1 MLCIESYGQITD
13 GDTNVVITT
22 RYQPDVIETS
32 KIKIAPELN
41 EPSLK
46 INKYDYNFP
55 SITYQPKSV
64 YSPINPIFLKPE
76 KEELL
81 FDNYVEIGGGNYL
94 TSYIKTSLHNTQD
107 KFNSY
112 GVNILHHASNN
123 SDDPNNALFSKNR
136 INLYGLR
143 EKGDDL
149 YTEIDFN
156 RNVVHFYGYSS
167 EITQEIALEDI
178 NQIYNDITAKAIW
191 SKKENRFNNK
201 SSVIFNLFDNL
212 GENENTINFSNS
224 FTRKRKS
231 TKFHVDFGSTY
242 TQLVEQADYKR
253 FFINFKPH
261 YEFGYKKINLDLGV
275 NTIYFLDSNTNKI
288 RFAPYG
294 IILTNIIPK
303 KIQAYISGYGDLQQN
318 SLKSLSYENLFL
330 GNNTLYSNPYVLTF
344 KTGINGVLNKIFQIG
359 IDIKHELI
367 ENQYFFISDTNNLR
381 NFITINDD
389 LVRTTL
395 SGELKVDLNKK
406 TEINLLGNFYS
417 YSTVKQKEAWN
428 MPNYN
433 LSIIAKTHIGN
444 KIYMTGSYFITGNRE
459 AINLDEIQQS
469 LDVIND
475 LNMALEYRYKNNI
488 SGFLHI
494 NNLLNKRFEI
504 WNNYRSQGLNILAGV
519 TFSL

>member
-1 MLCIESYGQITD
+1 MHCIESYGQITD

-32 KIKIAPELN
+32 KIKIVPELN
-41 EPSLK
+41 EPSVK
-46 INKYDYNFP
+46 ISKYDYDFP
-55 SITYQPKSV
+55 TITYQPKSV
-64 YSPINPIFLKPE
+64 YKPIDPIFLKPE

-94 TSYIKTSLHNTQD
+94 TSFINASIYNTQD

-112 GVNILHHASNN
+112 GVNVLHHASNN
-123 SDDPNNALFSKNR
+123 SDNPNNALFSKNR

-149 YTEIDFN
+149 YTEIDYN
-156 RNVVHFYGYSS
+156 RNVIHYYGYSD
-167 EITQEIALEDI
+167 ITPEIALEDI

-191 SKKENRFNNK
+191 SKKENRFDNQ
-201 SSVIFNLFDNL
+201 STIIFNLFDKL

-231 TKFHVDFGSTY
+231 TELHVDFGTTY
-242 TQLVEQADYKR
+242 TQLVEQADYNR
-253 FFINFKPH
+253 FFINLKPH
-261 YEFGYKKINLDLGV
+261 YEFRYKKINIDLGV
-275 NTIYFLDSNTNKI
+275 NTNYFLDSNTNKI
-288 RFAPYG
+288 YIAPYG
-294 IILTNIIPK
+294 ILETDIIPK
-303 KIQAYISGYGDLQQN
+303 KIRAYISGYADLQQN
-318 SLKSLSYENLFL
+318 TLKSLSYENLFL
-330 GNNTLYSNPYVLTF
+330 GNNILYSNPYVWTF
-344 KTGINGVLNKIFQIG
+344 KTGMHGALNKTFQVG

-367 ENQYFFISDTNNLR
+367 KNQYFFINDTNNLR
-381 NFITINDD
+381 NFSTIADD
-389 LVRTTL
+389 LNRTTL

-406 TEINLLGNFYS
+406 TTFNLLGNFYS
-417 YSTVKQKEAWN
+417 FSTVKQKEAWN
-428 MPNYN
+428 MPNYDV
-433 LSIIAKTHIGN
+433 SIIAKTHIGN

-459 AINLDEIQQS
+459 AINLEEIQQT

-475 LNMALEYRYKNNI
+475 INLALEYRYKTNI

-494 NNLLNKRFEI
+494 NNILNKRFEI